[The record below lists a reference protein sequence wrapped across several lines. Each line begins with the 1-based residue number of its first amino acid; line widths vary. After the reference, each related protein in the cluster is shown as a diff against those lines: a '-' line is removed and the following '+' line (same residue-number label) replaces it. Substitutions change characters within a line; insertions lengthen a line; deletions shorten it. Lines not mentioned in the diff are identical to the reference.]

1 MLDRLEWVG
10 LRSTRALSVI
20 GLAALMFLAVLTLAD
35 GLLRWLFNAPI
46 EGARDLGG
54 LAIAIAITCCIP
66 VGLMERSNISIRFI
80 EPIAGKLA
88 SRLCDALASI
98 ATGLV
103 MAGFAWQFWVYA
115 GKLSRYGETTW
126 VLKVPTAPYWYV
138 VAAIFGLGVLVQ
150 LIVIAI
156 DIVRLFAGGSNED
169 DVNPGDVSHPHEGN
183 DRIGAGS

>member
-10 LRSTRALSVI
+10 LRATRALSVI

-66 VGLMERSNISIRFI
+66 VGLMERSNITIRFI
-80 EPIAGKLA
+80 EPVAGKLA
-88 SRLCDALASI
+88 SRVCDVAASI
-98 ATGLV
+98 AVGIV
-103 MAGFAWQFWVYA
+103 MAGFAWQFWAYA
-115 GKLSRYGETTW
+115 GKLARYGETTW

-138 VAAIFGLGVLVQ
+138 VAAIFGLAVMVQ
-150 LIVIAI
+150 GIVIAI
-156 DIVRLFAGGSNED
+156 DIVRLFAGNGRARE
-169 DVNPGDVSHPHEGN
+169 
-183 DRIGAGS
+183 DRIGVGP